1 LYLFFSGWEYPAI
14 SAVRISRYF
23 GSENI
28 LLYFRTTLLRL
39 LGFAVDCLMTTFNRS
54 SGVLLHPSS
63 FPGRFGIGTLG
74 FAALEWIDWLSNAGQ
89 KLWQVLPLGHTGYGD
104 SPYQSFGAFA
114 GNPLLIDLELLEKDG
129 FLPMEAL
136 QNAPDFPQD
145 SVDYGWIY
153 IWKWQVLR
161 QAAALWQ
168 EKADPNLKAMFGDWR
183 SANASWLEDY
193 ALFMA
198 CKNVHGGN
206 PWNTWKP
213 ELVRRDPDALELA
226 RLEYAEDVML
236 YALAQYWFFSQWG
249 MVRRAAHA
257 KGIKIIGDIPIFVAH
272 DSSDVWANQ
281 HLFAL
286 EPDGSPS
293 VVAGVP
299 PDYFSA
305 TGQLWGN
312 PHYRFDVMAKD
323 GFAWWLQRFEETFK
337 VVDVVRVDH
346 FRGFEAY
353 WEVSGKAETAIEGQ
367 WVKAPGVA
375 LFEAVRA
382 KFGDLAIIAE
392 DLGVITKEVEALRD
406 GFNLPGMKILQFAF
420 YADTTDPFL
429 PHNYTPNCVVYT
441 GTHDNDTTLG
451 WWAAEPEKVKAKVKA
466 YLGVTGKDIVW
477 DMIRA
482 AWASKAVMA
491 LAPLQDLLEL
501 GGEKRM
507 NLPGTLGGTNWA
519 WRYSS
524 KDLTPALAQKLKG
537 MTISSKR

>member
-1 LYLFFSGWEYPAI
+1 MSIFS
-14 SAVRISRYF
+14 
-23 GSENI
+23 
-28 LLYFRTTLLRL
+28 
-39 LGFAVDCLMTTFNRS
+39 RS

-63 FPGRFGIGTLG
+63 FPGRFGIGSLG
-74 FAALEWIDWLSNAGQ
+74 ASAFEWLDWLEAAGQ

-114 GNPLLIDLELLEKDG
+114 GNPLLIDLELLVADG
-129 FLPMEAL
+129 FLSLEAL
-136 QNAPDFPQD
+136 QNVPDFPQD
-145 SVDYGWIY
+145 TVDYGWIY
-153 IWKWQVLR
+153 IWKWQILR
-161 QAAALWQ
+161 QAASTWQ
-168 EKADPNLKAMFGDWR
+168 EKASSAERTAFTNWR
-183 SANASWLEDY
+183 TANASWLEDY

-198 CKNVHGGN
+198 CKNAHSGK

-213 ELVRRDPDALELA
+213 ELVRRDEEALNTA
-226 RLEYAEDVML
+226 RLEYAADITL
-236 YALAQYWFFSQWG
+236 YALTQYWFFSQWA
-249 MVRRAAHA
+249 MVQKVAHA
-257 KGIKIIGDIPIFVAH
+257 KGIRIVGDIPIFVAH

-281 HLFAL
+281 GLFAL

-323 GFAWWLQRFEETFK
+323 GFSWWLQRFEETFK
-337 VVDVVRVDH
+337 TVDIVRVDH

-353 WEVSGKAETAIEGQ
+353 WEIPGSAETAITGQ
-367 WVKAPGVA
+367 WVKAPGIE
-375 LFEAVRA
+375 LFNAVRA

-392 DLGVITKEVEALRD
+392 DLGVITPEVEALRD

-420 YADTTDPFL
+420 YGDQNDLFL
-429 PHNYTPNCVVYT
+429 PHMYSENCVVYT

-451 WWAAEPEKVKAKVKA
+451 WWKSEPETVKSKAKT

-477 DMIRA
+477 DLIRA
-482 AWASKAVMA
+482 AWKSKAVMA

-501 GGEKRM
+501 DTEKRM
-507 NLPGTLGGTNWA
+507 NLPGSLGGTNWG

-524 KDLTPALAQKLKG
+524 EVLSPGLAAKLKAL
-537 MTISSKR
+537 TVSTKR

>member
-1 LYLFFSGWEYPAI
+1 MAIFS
-14 SAVRISRYF
+14 
-23 GSENI
+23 
-28 LLYFRTTLLRL
+28 
-39 LGFAVDCLMTTFNRS
+39 RS

-74 FAALEWIDWLSNAGQ
+74 LAALEWIDWLALAGQ

-114 GNPLLIDLELLEKDG
+114 GNPLLIDLELLQADG
-129 FLPMEAL
+129 FLSVEAL
-136 QNAPDFPQD
+136 QNTPDFPAD
-145 SVDYGWIY
+145 SVDFGWIY
-153 IWKWQVLR
+153 IWKWQILR
-161 QAAALWQ
+161 LAADSWQ
-168 EKADPNLKAMFGDWR
+168 LKASESEQTAFKVWR
-183 SANASWLEDY
+183 NANRSWLEDY

-198 CKNVHGGN
+198 CKNAHGGQ

-213 ELVRRDPDALELA
+213 ELVRRETSALEAA
-226 RLEYAEDVML
+226 RLEYASDITL
-236 YALAQYWFFSQWG
+236 YALTQFWFFSQWA
-249 MVRRAAHA
+249 MVQRAARA
-257 KGIKIIGDIPIFVAH
+257 KGIRIIGDIPIFVAH

-281 HLFAL
+281 GLFAL

-337 VVDVVRVDH
+337 TVDIVRVDH

-353 WEVSGKAETAIEGQ
+353 WEIPGTAETAIDGR
-367 WVKAPGVA
+367 WVKAPGVE
-375 LFEAVRA
+375 LFNAVRA

-420 YADTTDPFL
+420 YGSENDAFL
-429 PHNYTPNCVVYT
+429 PHTYTPNCVVYT

-451 WWAAEPEKVKAKVKA
+451 WWLSESETVRAKAKA
-466 YLGVTGKDIVW
+466 YLGINGKDIVW
-477 DMIRA
+477 DLIRA
-482 AWASKAVMA
+482 AWNSKAVMA
-491 LAPLQDLLEL
+491 LTPLQDLLEL
-501 GGEKRM
+501 PTQQRM
-507 NLPGTLGGTNWA
+507 NLPGSLGGTNWA

-524 KDLTPALAQKLKG
+524 QVLSPTLAAKLKAL
-537 MTISSKR
+537 TVSSQR

>member
-1 LYLFFSGWEYPAI
+1 MTIFS
-14 SAVRISRYF
+14 
-23 GSENI
+23 
-28 LLYFRTTLLRL
+28 
-39 LGFAVDCLMTTFNRS
+39 RS

-63 FPGRFGIGTLG
+63 FPGRFGIGSLG
-74 FAALEWIDWLSNAGQ
+74 SAALEWIDWLSEAGQ
-89 KLWQVLPLGHTGYGD
+89 SLWQVLPLGHTGYGD

-114 GNPLLIDLELLEKDG
+114 GNPLLVDLELLVADG
-129 FLPMEAL
+129 FLSLEAL
-136 QNAPDFPQD
+136 QSAPDFPKD
-145 SVDYGWIY
+145 TVDYGWIY
-153 IWKWQVLR
+153 IWKWEILR
-161 QAAALWQ
+161 LAAKNWQ
-168 EKADPNLKAMFGDWR
+168 LKASAKEQEGFENWR
-183 SANASWLEDY
+183 SANSSWLEDY

-198 CKNVHGGN
+198 CKNAHGGN

-213 ELVRRDPDALELA
+213 ELVRRDAA
-226 RLEYAEDVML
+226 AIKTAQLEYAEDVTL
-236 YALAQYWFFSQWG
+236 YALAQYWFFSQWAK
-249 MVRRAAHA
+249 VQRAAHA
-257 KGIKIIGDIPIFVAH
+257 KGIKIVGDIPIFVAH

-286 EPDGSPS
+286 EPDGSPT

-337 VVDVVRVDH
+337 VVDIVRVDH

-367 WVKAPGVA
+367 WVKAPGVE
-375 LFEAVRA
+375 LFNAVRA

-420 YADTTDPFL
+420 YNDHNDPFL
-429 PHNYTPNCVVYT
+429 PHMYSENCVVYT

-451 WWAAEPEKVKAKVKA
+451 WWNAEPDSIKAKVKA
-466 YLGVTGKDIVW
+466 YFGVTGKDIVW
-477 DMIRA
+477 DLIKA
-482 AWASKAVMA
+482 AWKSKAVMA

-501 GGEKRM
+501 TGEKRM
-507 NLPGTLGGTNWA
+507 NLPGSLGGTNWA

-524 KDLTPALAQKLKG
+524 EVLSAELAAKLKAL
-537 MTISSKR
+537 TISSKR

>member
-1 LYLFFSGWEYPAI
+1 MAIFS
-14 SAVRISRYF
+14 
-23 GSENI
+23 
-28 LLYFRTTLLRL
+28 
-39 LGFAVDCLMTTFNRS
+39 RS

-63 FPGRFGIGTLG
+63 FSGRFGIGTLG
-74 FAALEWIDWLSNAGQ
+74 FAALEWIDWLASAGQ

-114 GNPLLIDLELLEKDG
+114 GNPLLIDLELLQADG
-129 FLPMEAL
+129 FLSVEAL
-136 QNAPDFPQD
+136 QNTPDFPAD
-145 SVDYGWIY
+145 SVDFGWIY
-153 IWKWQVLR
+153 IWKWQILR
-161 QAAALWQ
+161 EAAQLWEKQASESQQAVFTA
-168 EKADPNLKAMFGDWR
+168 WR
-183 SANASWLEDY
+183 NANASWLEDY

-198 CKNVHGGN
+198 CKNAHGGN

-213 ELVRRDPDALELA
+213 ELVRRDPRALEAA
-226 RLEYAEDVML
+226 RLEYAEEVTL
-236 YALAQYWFFSQWG
+236 YALTQFWFFSQWG
-249 MVRRAAHA
+249 MVQRAAHA

-281 HLFAL
+281 GLFAL

-312 PHYRFDVMAKD
+312 PHYRFEVMAENN
-323 GFAWWLQRFEETFK
+323 FAWWLQRFEETFK
-337 VVDVVRVDH
+337 TVDIVRVDH

-353 WEVSGKAETAIEGQ
+353 WEIPGTAETAITGR
-367 WVKAPGVA
+367 WVKAPGVE
-375 LFEAVRA
+375 LFNAVRA

-420 YADTTDPFL
+420 YGSENDAFL
-429 PHNYTPNCVVYT
+429 PHTYTPNCVVYT

-451 WWAAEPEKVKAKVKA
+451 WWMSESEAVQAKAKA
-466 YLGVTGKDIVW
+466 YLGVSGKDIVW
-477 DMIRA
+477 DLIRA
-482 AWASKAVMA
+482 AWKSSAVMA
-491 LAPLQDLLEL
+491 LTPLQDLLEL
-501 GGEKRM
+501 PTQQRM
-507 NLPGTLGGTNWA
+507 NLPGSLGGTNWA

-524 KDLTPALAQKLKG
+524 QVLSPALAAKLKAL
-537 MTISSKR
+537 TVSSKR

>member
-1 LYLFFSGWEYPAI
+1 MNS
-14 SAVRISRYF
+14 
-23 GSENI
+23 
-28 LLYFRTTLLRL
+28 
-39 LGFAVDCLMTTFNRS
+39 FNRS
-54 SGVLLHPSS
+54 SGILLHPSS
-63 FPGRFGIGTLG
+63 FPGRYGIGTLG
-74 FAALEWIDWLSNAGQ
+74 VAALEWIDWLHDAGQ

-114 GNPLLIDLELLEKDG
+114 GNPLLIDLELLQADD
-129 FLPMEAL
+129 FLPLEAL
-136 QNAPDFPQD
+136 QSAPDFPKNA
-145 SVDYGWIY
+145 VNYGWIY

-161 QAAALWQ
+161 QAATSWQ
-168 EKADPNLKAMFGDWR
+168 QKASPEARAVFADWR
-183 SANASWLEDY
+183 AANASWLEDY

-198 CKNVHGGN
+198 CKNAHGGN

-213 ELVRRDPDALELA
+213 ELVRRDPTALETA
-226 RLEYAEDVML
+226 RLEYQDDVML
-236 YALAQYWFFSQWG
+236 YALTQYWFFSQWG
-249 MVRRAAHA
+249 MVQRAAHA

-312 PHYRFDVMAKD
+312 PHYRFDVMAQD

-337 VVDVVRVDH
+337 VVDIVRVDH

-353 WEVSGKAETAIEGQ
+353 WEVPGKAETAINGR
-367 WVKAPGVA
+367 WVKAPGVE
-375 LFEAVRA
+375 LFNAVRA

-420 YADTTDPFL
+420 YADSADPFL
-429 PHNYTPNCVVYT
+429 PHNHSQNCVVYT

-451 WWAAEPEKVKAKVKA
+451 WWLSEPEKVRAKVKA

-482 AWASKAVMA
+482 CWQSKAVMA

-501 GGEKRM
+501 PTRQRM

-524 KDLTPALAQKLKG
+524 ADLTPALAAKLKAL
-537 MTISSKR
+537 TVLNKR

>member
-1 LYLFFSGWEYPAI
+1 MAI
-14 SAVRISRYF
+14 
-23 GSENI
+23 
-28 LLYFRTTLLRL
+28 
-39 LGFAVDCLMTTFNRS
+39 FNRS

-74 FAALEWIDWLSNAGQ
+74 LAALEWIDWLASAGQ

-114 GNPLLIDLELLEKDG
+114 GNPLLIDLEFLKTDG
-129 FLPMEAL
+129 YLTMEAL
-136 QNAPDFPQD
+136 QNAPDFPTET
-145 SVDYGWIY
+145 VDYGWIY
-153 IWKWQVLR
+153 IWKWEILR
-161 QAAALWQ
+161 QAASAWQ
-168 EKADPNLKAMFGDWR
+168 AKASKSEQQVFTNWR
-183 SANASWLEDY
+183 NANASWLEDY

-198 CKNVHGGN
+198 CKNAHGGN

-213 ELVRRDPDALELA
+213 ELVARETTALATA
-226 RLEYAEDVML
+226 RVEYAADITL
-236 YALAQYWFFSQWG
+236 YALTQYWFFSQWAT
-249 MVRRAAHA
+249 VQRAAHA
-257 KGIKIIGDIPIFVAH
+257 KGIRIVGDIPIFVAH

-286 EPDGSPS
+286 EPDGSPT

-312 PHYRFDVMAKD
+312 PHYRFDVMAKN
-323 GFAWWLQRFEETFK
+323 GFEWWLQRFEETFK
-337 VVDVVRVDH
+337 TVDIVRVDH

-353 WEVSGKAETAIEGQ
+353 WEVPGKAETAINGR
-367 WVKAPGVA
+367 WVKAPGVD
-375 LFEAVRA
+375 LFKAVRA

-420 YADTTDPFL
+420 YNDHNDPFL
-429 PHNYTPNCVVYT
+429 PHTYTENCVVYT

-451 WWAAEPEKVKAKVKA
+451 WWKAEPDSIRAKAKA

-477 DMIRA
+477 DLIRA
-482 AWASKAVMA
+482 AWNSKAIMA

-501 GGEKRM
+501 DTEKRM
-507 NLPGTLGGTNWA
+507 NLPGSLGGTNWA

-524 KDLTPALAQKLKG
+524 KDLGAKLAAKLKSL
-537 MTISSKR
+537 TSSSDR

>member
-1 LYLFFSGWEYPAI
+1 
-14 SAVRISRYF
+14 
-23 GSENI
+23 
-28 LLYFRTTLLRL
+28 
-39 LGFAVDCLMTTFNRS
+39 MTSFNRS

-63 FPGRFGIGTLG
+63 FPGRHGIGSLG
-74 FAALEWIDWLSNAGQ
+74 AAAFEWIDWLASAGQ

-129 FLPMEAL
+129 FLPLEAL

-145 SVDYGWIY
+145 RVDYGWIY

-161 QAAALWQ
+161 QAARLWQ
-168 EKADPNLKAMFGDWR
+168 EKANLAQHQAFARWR
-183 SANASWLEDY
+183 KANASWLEDY

-198 CKNVHGGN
+198 CKNAHGGH

-213 ELVRRDPDALELA
+213 ELVRRDPAALGAA
-226 RLEYAEDVML
+226 RLEYSEDVML
-236 YALAQYWFFSQWG
+236 YALCQYWFFSQWEA
-249 MVRRAAHA
+249 VRRAAHA

-286 EPDGSPS
+286 EPNGSPS

-312 PHYRFDVMAKD
+312 PHYRFDVMAQD

-337 VVDVVRVDH
+337 VVDIVRVDH

-353 WEVSGKAETAIEGQ
+353 WEVPGSAKTAINGR
-367 WVKAPGVA
+367 WVKAPGVQ
-375 LFEAVRA
+375 LFNAVRA
-382 KFGDLAIIAE
+382 KFGYLAIIAE

-406 GFNLPGMKILQFAF
+406 GFQLPGMKILQFAF
-420 YADTTDPFL
+420 YADDKDPFL
-429 PHNYTPNCVVYT
+429 PHNYATNCVVYT

-451 WWAAEPEKVKAKVKA
+451 WWDAEPESTKAKVRA
-466 YLGVTGKDIVW
+466 YLGVSGKDIVW
-477 DMIRA
+477 DLIRA
-482 AWASKAVMA
+482 AWQSKAVMA

-519 WRYSS
+519 WRYQRN
-524 KDLTPALAQKLKG
+524 DLTDVLAQKLKAL
-537 MTISSKR
+537 TISSQR

>member
-1 LYLFFSGWEYPAI
+1 
-14 SAVRISRYF
+14 
-23 GSENI
+23 
-28 LLYFRTTLLRL
+28 
-39 LGFAVDCLMTTFNRS
+39 MTTFNRS
-54 SGVLLHPSS
+54 SGILLHPSS
-63 FPGRFGIGTLG
+63 FPGRYGIGTLG
-74 FAALEWIDWLSNAGQ
+74 SAALEWLEWLSNAGQ

-114 GNPLLIDLELLEKDG
+114 GNPLLVDLELLEQDG
-129 FLPMEAL
+129 FLPVEAL
-136 QNAPDFPQD
+136 QNVPEFPQNG
-145 SVDYGWIY
+145 VDYGWIY

-161 QAAALWQ
+161 QAATRWQ
-168 EKADPNLKAMFGDWR
+168 EKASPSQKQGFEDWR
-183 SANASWLEDY
+183 AANASWLEDY

-198 CKNVHGGN
+198 CKNSHGGN

-213 ELVRRDPDALELA
+213 ELVRRDPDALKAA
-226 RLEYAEDVML
+226 RLEYAEDLML
-236 YALAQYWFFSQWG
+236 YALAQYWFFSQWDA
-249 MVRRAAHA
+249 VRRAAHA
-257 KGIKIIGDIPIFVAH
+257 KGIQIVGDIPIFVAH

-281 HLFAL
+281 DLFAL

-353 WEVSGKAETAIEGQ
+353 WEVPGNAETAIDGR

-382 KFGDLAIIAE
+382 RFGDLAIIAE

-451 WWAAEPEKVKAKVKA
+451 WWNAEPENIKAKVKA

-482 AWASKAVMA
+482 AWTSKAVMA
-491 LAPLQDLLEL
+491 LAPLQDLFEL
-501 GGEKRM
+501 PTQQRM

-524 KDLTPALAQKLKG
+524 QDLTPVLAQKLKNI
-537 MTISSKR
+537 TVSSKR